1 MNDVNTSP
9 ITLNLPG
16 NRMDDFVLVP
26 AGTFRKW
33 QEEELELRETL
44 RRKQELVE
52 ALAIIREGEEEY
64 RAGKTTTEPIGA
76 LME

>member
-1 MNDVNTSP
+1 MSDVQNPT

-16 NRMDDFVLVP
+16 NRTDDFVLVP
-26 AGTFRKW
+26 VQTFRKW
-33 QEEELELRETL
+33 QEEELALRETL
-44 RRKQELVE
+44 KQKQELVE

-64 RAGKTTTEPIGA
+64 RTGKTTTEPLTA